1 MKKSTAIISLLLSAF
16 MLTGCADT
24 GSGNIVSD
32 NPFSETEQREAD
44 NYEEAFGKY
53 QAGSLEYSNYSID
66 GGTIIEYNG
75 GAVELSFDADTSG
88 NQYDVEIGYMAF
100 INGIPQRLSLNGGES
115 SELVCI
121 SQAPDQKNTVSLSFT
136 PVISNELSGKDTLQL
151 KLMSIFNP
159 SYKPSGSFTGF
170 GNAHSGQS
178 FLEYDI
184 KVNSPLD
191 VSENMSAFSECE
203 SLLITDEIAAQYKVK
218 KPDEHTPTNVFI
230 KDAQS
235 GEAML
240 ALHDGKVDA
249 NLLIYGNEFY
259 NYRVYVYV
267 NHNRVK
273 SGGYDGFE
281 TEVKS
286 GYLNVFKLELDNI
299 GSRDIV
305 YAVAVPV
312 ECETGKMNVR
322 KCGSVLVLDEK
333 SVQENTATAQA
344 VISEP
349 DPTLNGFTDTDI
361 YHYQPVG
368 YIDDSQ
374 QYLLL
379 TRPSFKAEDMSF
391 YDYIVYDESDG
402 KVIGTLNAPGDFHS
416 ITYGG
421 GVVTLGIRY
430 QFEDEHTED
439 IQIGVYNERLEL
451 IKEVYNSDISET
463 YVQKYDPINDCWYFH
478 DNEDYFCRANGDF
491 SNIIKLKKLPNSL
504 LRDYYITEDRI
515 IYYKTV
521 NDYSNP
527 SKNADFFGIMDL
539 DGNIIEET
547 KAAPYGAGEF
557 RIGRAGDY
565 IYLMSPLMRYTYDL
579 IRQPMEGII
588 FYNIKTKEQ
597 KTIYPE
603 EENENSYCMVTP
615 NGKYLVTGVLVME
628 NHYAV
633 TDNIIKLYDID
644 SGKLIESK
652 LSGVASTAGGVFAFN
667 DRAVFGVN
675 GEVTYMFTH

>member
-1 MKKSTAIISLLLSAF
+1 MKKSTAIISLFLSAF
-16 MLTGCADT
+16 MLTGCANT

-32 NPFSETEQREAD
+32 NPFSETEQGEAD

-53 QAGSLEYSNYSID
+53 QVGSLEYSNYSID
-66 GGTIIEYNG
+66 AGTDIEYGG

-115 SELVCI
+115 SELVCF
-121 SQAPDQKNTVSLSFT
+121 SQAPNQKCTVTLSFT
-136 PVISNELSGKDTLQL
+136 PVISNELSGKDILQL

-159 SYKPSGSFTGF
+159 SYKPTGSFTGF

-184 KVNSPLD
+184 KVNSPVE
-191 VSENMSAFSECE
+191 VSEDMAAFSECE
-203 SLLITDEIAAQYKVK
+203 SLLITDEIAAKYGVK
-218 KPDEHTPTNVFI
+218 KPDENTPTNVFI
-230 KDAQS
+230 KDAKS
-235 GEAML
+235 GEAL
-240 ALHDGKVDA
+240 LTLRDGKVDA
-249 NLLIYGNEFY
+249 NLLIYGNELY
-259 NYRVYVYV
+259 NYKVYVYI

-273 SGGYDGFE
+273 LGGYDCIE

-286 GYLNVFKLELDNI
+286 GYLNILKLDLDNI

-312 ECETGKMNVR
+312 ECETGEMNVR

-333 SVQENTATAQA
+333 TLQENTATAQA
-344 VISEP
+344 VISKP
-349 DPTLNGFTDTDI
+349 DTTPNGFTDTDI

-379 TRPSFKAEDMSF
+379 TRPSFKAEDISF
-391 YDYIVYDESDG
+391 YDYIVYDERDG

-421 GVVTLGIRY
+421 GVITLGIRY

-439 IQIGVYNERLEL
+439 IQIAVYNERLEL
-451 IKEVYNSDISET
+451 IKEVYNSEISET

-478 DNEDYFCRANGDF
+478 DNEEYFCRANGDF
-491 SNIIKLKKLPNSL
+491 SNIIKLIKLPNSL
-504 LRDYYITEDRI
+504 LRDYYITEDKI

-521 NDYSNP
+521 DNYSNP
-527 SKNADFFGIMDL
+527 SENADLFGIMDL
-539 DGNIIEET
+539 NGNIIEET

-557 RIGRAGDY
+557 RIGKAGNY
-565 IYLMSPLMRYTYDL
+565 IYLMSPLIIYPFDKLRE
-579 IRQPMEGII
+579 PMNGVI

-597 KTIYPE
+597 KTVYLE
-603 EENENSYCMVTP
+603 EDSENSCCMVTP
-615 NGKYLVTGVLVME
+615 DGKFLVSDILVMKDR
-628 NHYAV
+628 NTC
-633 TDNIIKLYDID
+633 TDNIVRLYDIE
-644 SGKLIESK
+644 SGELVESK
-652 LSGVASTAGGVFAFN
+652 ALGTDTSSGGFVYN
-667 DRAVFGVN
+667 DRLVLGIY
-675 GEVTYMFTH
+675 GSEIYMFDSF